1 MADETEPAS
10 AEPGDNANAEP
21 DSGTTVAEQTAPAEE
36 AAVDEGAE
44 EEKKE
49 EKLHQTVE
57 IKDIGPCKK
66 HIKVTVERSDIDK
79 RFDEK
84 IKELV
89 SDAQVPG
96 FRPGKAPRKV
106 IVRRFHKDVS
116 DQIKGQI
123 LLASLEQLAE
133 DNDIAPLS
141 PPNINPASIV
151 IPEDGP
157 FVYEFDVEVRP
168 DFDVPNYKGLKIK
181 RPVKTFTDADVDKEQ
196 HKILSRFGKIVP
208 KPEGKVEIGDS
219 VVADMTTRFNNQVIG
234 TAKEIMLRVDDTLA
248 FKDGV
253 AEKFGAQLAGAKAG
267 DTRTVDITLSDAVG
281 APQLRGQ
288 KVEATLEI
296 KELKTT
302 EPPELTHEFL
312 HNFGVHTPEQ
322 LTEKV
327 RGLLESRLEYQ
338 QRQAARDQVLAQIS
352 ASATWELPPELLTR
366 QARKALARRVME
378 MREAGM
384 SEQEIAGRQRLLQ
397 QDVLQTTAASLKEHF
412 VLQKIAET
420 EKIDVDDDEI
430 DSEIEY
436 LADQSNQ
443 SPRRVRA
450 QLEKDDLIETLAVQV
465 IERKTLD
472 LILES
477 AEYEDVALEH
487 EATVATAEEQAV
499 PGEMRDP
506 TAPPPEAEEGTKAEA
521 EKSTEETKE

>member
-1 MADETEPAS
+1 MADETEPAG
-10 AEPGDNANAEP
+10 AEPETET
-21 DSGTTVAEQTAPAEE
+21 STTVAEQTAPDVE
-36 AAVDEGAE
+36 AGDK
-44 EEKKE
+44 EKKEE

-57 IKDIGPCKK
+57 MKDIGPCKK
-66 HIKVTVERSDIDK
+66 HIKVTVARTDIDK

-89 SDAQVPG
+89 TDAEVPG

-116 DQIKGQI
+116 DQLKGQI

-133 DNDIAPLS
+133 ENDIAPLS

-151 IPEDGP
+151 IPKEGP

-168 DFDVPNYKGLKIK
+168 EFDLPNYKGLKIK
-181 RPVKTFTDADVDKEQ
+181 RPIKTFTDADVDLEQ
-196 HKILSRFGKIVP
+196 RKILSRFGKTIP
-208 KPEGKVEIGDS
+208 KPVGAVEMGDHI
-219 VVADMTTRFNNQVIG
+219 VADMTTKFNDQVIG
-234 TAKEIMLRVDDTLA
+234 TAKEITLRVDDTLA

-253 AEKFGAQLAGAKAG
+253 ADKFGAQVKGAKAG

-288 KVEATLEI
+288 KVQAVLEI

-302 EPPELTHEFL
+302 ELPELTHDFL
-312 HNFGVHTPEQ
+312 HNFGVHTPEA

-327 RGLLESRLEYQ
+327 RGVLESRLEYS
-338 QRQAARDQVLAQIS
+338 QRQAAREQVLAQIA
-352 ASATWELPPELLTR
+352 ASATWELPSDLLTR
-366 QARKALARRVME
+366 QARNAMNRRVME

-384 SEQEIAGRQRLLQ
+384 SDQEIAGRQRLLQ

-412 VLQKIAET
+412 VLQKIAEV

-430 DSEIEY
+430 DAEIEY

-450 QLEKDDLIETLAVQV
+450 QLEKDDLVETLAVQI

-477 AEYEDVALEH
+477 AEYEDVPLEQ
-487 EATVATAEEQAV
+487 EAAVATAEEQAV

-506 TAPPPEAEEGTKAEA
+506 TAPPPEAEEGAKPEDAA
-521 EKSTEETKE
+521 KTEEAKE